1 MKNLITKRWEA
12 PSDRARDGLAWAN
25 GEGPAAPLAEA
36 DKAVVR
42 ENLLEAMIFAP
53 SVIRAQLGLC
63 LRRIAGADF
72 PERWPSLLPAVVA
85 NLQQQEEQRLSG
97 ALAALRVLCRVY
109 EFKPEDAR
117 PRWRARAHA
126 PHAQLGAISRR
137 AAALRRFHIVEQT
150 FPLTLRLIQAVL
162 QAAPAVNKPSSRCSR
177 AKSSGRD
184 AALAPAAHPPA
195 RHVGGVV
202 RRAARVWSSRC
213 RRTRRRRRGAR
224 GGAVEAKKRC
234 AQIAH
239 RLFSRYGPQ
248 QTFSGPLK
256 PQYEAFAAGAA
267 GAAAHSSRRTSR
279 S

>member
-1 MKNLITKRWEA
+1 MLAEPRKRRQRSRSPLLCTFDVDTNQPASQLSDGVEMADDVNTVHTWLQGTLLPDATQRQAAEEALEAAAVVPAHVVCLFRLCADPAVPAAPEYRQAAAVRMKNLITKRWEA

-25 GEGPAAPLAEA
+25 GEGPAPPLAEA

-117 PRWRARAHA
+117 PPLCAPRAIRA
-126 PHAQLGAISRR
+126 
-137 AAALRRFHIVEQT
+137 
-150 FPLTLRLIQAVL
+150 PLTRNSAQFSHRAT
-162 QAAPAVNKPSSRCSR
+162 AASAGSTSSSKPSR
-177 AKSSGRD
+177 
-184 AALAPAAHPPA
+184 
-195 RHVGGVV
+195 
-202 RRAARVWSSRC
+202 
-213 RRTRRRRRGAR
+213 
-224 GGAVEAKKRC
+224 
-234 AQIAH
+234 
-239 RLFSRYGPQ
+239 
-248 QTFSGPLK
+248 
-256 PQYEAFAAGAA
+256 
-267 GAAAHSSRRTSR
+267 
-279 S
+279 